1 MPSLS
6 ERDHT
11 TKGDFPLIAF
21 VLHSKNQ
28 KNLEQQKRLRFI
40 KKPRIAAK
48 KHRPAAPHFLMMDV
62 VQKIS
67 RDRDDNE

>member
-1 MPSLS
+1 MILQ
-6 ERDHT
+6 
-11 TKGDFPLIAF
+11 KGIFLLLR
-21 VLHSKNQ
+21 LHYTQNINRK
-28 KNLEQQKRLRFI
+28 LEQQKRLRFI

-67 RDRDDNE
+67 RDRDDSE

>member
-1 MPSLS
+1 MILQ
-6 ERDHT
+6 
-11 TKGDFPLIAF
+11 KGIFLL
-21 VLHSKNQ
+21 LHLHYTQNINRK
-28 KNLEQQKRLRFI
+28 LEQQKRLRFI